1 MWRTK
6 TVRRK
11 TLEERW
17 GPTALELVGGVPW
30 RMDGSEGD
38 GNDLDTEVPITDKDY
53 REKIRDEVRWC
64 RGGCTPRTAM
74 WRSMAT
80 Q

>member
-1 MWRTK
+1 M
-6 TVRRK
+6 RRK

-17 GPTALELVGGVPW
+17 DPTTLELVGGVPW

-38 GNDLDTEVPITDKDY
+38 GDDLNTEVPITDKDY
-53 REKIRDEVRWC
+53 REKIRDEVS
-64 RGGCTPRTAM
+64 GEVVPRRMYTK
-74 WRSMAT
+74 S